1 MDIANPFG
9 HRLRCHILH
18 LLLQSLWLVVHKCLR
33 IPIRGCPWPHLQLYW
48 SHGVCLPIEQID
60 VRLRGL
66 DCLHTQDDTAFTE
79 RSALPDRG
87 TLQAG
92 RMFTLRGCIFI
103 IVFVLL
109 LLYLLLLP
117 RSFINEESVESMVNQ
132 LVFVCHALTGIKT
145 TLFTELGL
153 WRRSS
158 IAWRRASGASGTGCR
173 GPGSGAAWIEVHTT
187 DPVVQW
193 LARGARRGMRGIW
206 RRSSLFRKPQARSRL
221 GEVINIVP
229 PIGTARRG

>member
-1 MDIANPFG
+1 
-9 HRLRCHILH
+9 
-18 LLLQSLWLVVHKCLR
+18 
-33 IPIRGCPWPHLQLYW
+33 
-48 SHGVCLPIEQID
+48 
-60 VRLRGL
+60 
-66 DCLHTQDDTAFTE
+66 
-79 RSALPDRG
+79 
-87 TLQAG
+87 
-92 RMFTLRGCIFI
+92 MFTLGGCILI

-117 RSFINEESVESMVNQ
+117 RPFINEKSVERTVNQ
-132 LVFVCHALTGIKT
+132 LVFVCHASTGIKT

-158 IAWRRASGASGTGCR
+158 MAWRRASGASGTGCR
-173 GPGSGAAWIEVHTT
+173 GLGSGAARMEVHTT

-206 RRSSLFRKPQARSRL
+206 RRSSLFRKRQARSRL

-229 PIGTARRG
+229 PIGTARRRRSCRVDSCLWAIERTRVCFCTFGAKTNVIDFGFGGTRVAIC